1 MLLQSQWFY
10 KQIWQSENIRLDKEL
25 RLHYLEA
32 LGIDVWL
39 PKALDKSSEHSTTD
53 TECSNTDGE
62 SLNWDALKSE
72 VADCKKCGLCLTRT
86 QTVFGTGNPDADWM
100 LVGEAPG
107 QYEDEQGIPF
117 VGRAGQLLT
126 EMLRA
131 LGLDRDDVFIT
142 NILKCRPPNNRD
154 PQADEIACCKDYL
167 HQQIQLVRPKI
178 ILAVGRIAAQYLLN
192 TDMPLTKLRA
202 RVHTVNNIPILA
214 VYHPAYLLRV
224 PLEKRKVW
232 EDLQMALQTV
242 TSMENR

>member
-1 MLLQSQWFY
+1 
-10 KQIWQSENIRLDKEL
+10 
-25 RLHYLEA
+25 
-32 LGIDVWL
+32 
-39 PKALDKSSEHSTTD
+39 
-53 TECSNTDGE
+53 
-62 SLNWDALKSE
+62 
-72 VADCKKCGLCLTRT
+72 
-86 QTVFGTGNPDADWM
+86 
-100 LVGEAPG
+100 
-107 QYEDEQGIPF
+107 
-117 VGRAGQLLT
+117 
-126 EMLRA
+126 MLRA